1 LLIIGHII
9 SLAASYEV
17 GNMLC
22 SCRSGWVR
30 WFCSFNSVY
39 CTQVLP
45 KGWRLLLPLNY
56 WYWSTKLYNIT
67 SLRTV
72 NLHG

>member
-22 SCRSGWVR
+22 SCSSG
-30 WFCSFNSVY
+30 
-39 CTQVLP
+39 
-45 KGWRLLLPLNY
+45 
-56 WYWSTKLYNIT
+56 
-67 SLRTV
+67 
-72 NLHG
+72 